1 MDVAGA
7 CSGCDQRAPCP
18 GRLQPLPPCSG
29 LLAGVRSPWEVPN
42 AAASGPWPRLGGAP
56 LSLQVP
62 SQVGTTQPRGQGVL
76 LGCSPGCPRA
86 VKPGDDARDRM
97 RWALS
102 GATQPL
108 LWSPLW
114 PPHAPCGRERAA
126 PWRAPC
132 RALRC
137 AARFSPPLG
146 LVPSPSP
153 PACAQAGPLPALPGR
168 AHRWRGP
175 GPAGGQVWPHSAA
188 GGCAS
193 PPLLPPCFLLSQCQ
207 CKGGISVQ
215 NQSLQHLIPCTGVTA
230 GGFGPAH
237 PEVASRAGGGRSGL
251 SVRPQDGTRPPQ
263 PSQLRE
269 ATVTRAR
276 PSTPLLQA
284 QPALLPVLFLKEF
297 LVLFQ
302 CRGLCTVLIPR
313 FPSLFYCTIM
323 AVAGSWCNMEVL

>member
-1 MDVAGA
+1 MTPGT
-7 CSGCDQRAPCP
+7 GCDGHCRVP
-18 GRLQPLPPCSG
+18 RSLCSG
-29 LLAGVRSPWEVPN
+29 LRSGCPVRPAAGSGQHLGGHRAGHCAVLPASPHLRGSSPPQAPLLVL
-42 AAASGPWPRLGGAP
+42 RLGPCQRCQAEPTGGGVPAP
-56 LSLQVP
+56 QEGRFGP
-62 SQVGTTQPRGQGVL
+62 TAL
-76 LGCSPGCPRA
+76 LG
-86 VKPGDDARDRM
+86 
-97 RWALS
+97 
-102 GATQPL
+102 
-108 LWSPLW
+108 
-114 PPHAPCGRERAA
+114 
-126 PWRAPC
+126 
-132 RALRC
+132 
-137 AARFSPPLG
+137 AARPPPL
-146 LVPSPSP
+146 P
-153 PACAQAGPLPALPGR
+153 
-168 AHRWRGP
+168 
-175 GPAGGQVWPHSAA
+175 
-188 GGCAS
+188 
-193 PPLLPPCFLLSQCQ
+193 PPCFLLSQCQ

-237 PEVASRAGGGRSGL
+237 PEVASWAGGGRSGL